1 MAKQISVELFMV
13 IAIGFVLGLFG
24 PFGTFAMP
32 SAIRIAV
39 WIAFIVTG
47 YLIFRP
53 TLIVGKWMSAAFGVS
68 QIIGNGLGLAIA
80 AAPMTLL
87 VALFFSGGHF
97 QQALQWDG
105 LGLLY
110 SEVWLIGFLINGFF
124 TLGLRDAKSP
134 VQLAALGETV
144 ALSRRGSNVEP
155 VSPHILES
163 EPPPLREAHFKDRL
177 PAGFGTL
184 IALKGEDHYVRAL
197 SETRDVLILIRLRDA
212 ITELGEAPGF
222 QVHRSWWV
230 AREGIASVKREGRG
244 ATITL
249 ANGTEITVARER
261 VAVLKEAGLL
271 KR

>member
-87 VALFFSGGHF
+87 VALFFSGGRF

-134 VQLAALGETV
+134 VQLAALGETE
-144 ALSRRGSNVEP
+144 AFSRRGSDVEP
-155 VSPHILES
+155 VSPHTAE
-163 EPPPLREAHFKDRL
+163 RAAAHFKDRL

-197 SETRDVLILIRLRDA
+197 SETRDVLVLIRLRDA